1 MQFRNSPEW
10 KQEFGAANNV
20 GSWIW
25 NSYVGNSKAAAI
37 SCRCF
42 LDSCPISRT
51 GRTKLTDNAHFIII
65 NDYLSIA

>member
-1 MQFRNSPEW
+1 MLPTGIIILLFIYPT
-10 KQEFGAANNV
+10 
-20 GSWIW
+20 
-25 NSYVGNSKAAAI
+25 AAI